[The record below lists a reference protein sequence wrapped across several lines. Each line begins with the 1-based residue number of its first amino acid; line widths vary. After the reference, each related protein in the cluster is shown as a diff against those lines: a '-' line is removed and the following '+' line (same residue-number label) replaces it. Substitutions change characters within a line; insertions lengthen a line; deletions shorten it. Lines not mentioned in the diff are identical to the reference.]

1 MSSILVLTLKIMDV
15 SILLSLFMWGL
26 RFPACHWVFLNKYW
40 VFVFP
45 SAFWFMVSWNLFIIS
60 FGVGVV
66 FRLCFCL
73 VWHYIVVSFHLPF
86 SLLFIYTF
94 VVMLLGCLSSLFS
107 MFILF
112 LVVHKCLTVV
122 FWDASSC
129 MDLWRVH

>member
-66 FRLCFCL
+66 FSLCFCF
-73 VWHYIVVSFHLPF
+73 HYIVVSFHLPF
-86 SLLFIYTF
+86 SLLFITF

-112 LVVHKCLTVV
+112 LVVIVV
-122 FWDASSC
+122 MSSSPT
-129 MDLWRVH
+129 LYIRVQLE